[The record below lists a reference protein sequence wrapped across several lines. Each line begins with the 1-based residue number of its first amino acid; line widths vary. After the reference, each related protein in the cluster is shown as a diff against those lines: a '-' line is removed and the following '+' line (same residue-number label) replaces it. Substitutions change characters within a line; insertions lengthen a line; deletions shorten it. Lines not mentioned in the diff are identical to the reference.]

1 MDDKEKILGKGF
13 KALRPKPEYSDDVI
27 APPYDVLNSEE
38 ARDLANGKPYSFLHI
53 SKPEI
58 DLPEDIKADD
68 PRVYKKGLE
77 NLKQMINENI
87 LIKDDKE
94 SLFIY
99 KITTNDHEQTG
110 IAFVASIDAYEDN
123 LIKKHEHTTPV
134 KELDRINNMK
144 ALNAQTGPVLLTY
157 IDNTQLDEMINQY
170 TIENQPIYDV
180 NTREKINHKIWQI
193 TDINEINKATTVL
206 NKLESLYIADGH
218 HRSAAASKVRESRMN
233 ANPEHGGSE
242 SYNHFLAVA
251 FPKSEMK
258 ILDYNRLIKHTNGKS
273 TDELIAMIE
282 DNFKCTVSD
291 KPVKPIKGK
300 SFGMFTDGRWFSLE
314 LKSDF
319 NKNSPVDSLDISILH
334 NFILDPILGIEDER
348 VDKNID
354 FVGGARG
361 LEELERRVNSTEMAI
376 AFSLYPTPIDAL
388 ISVADAGLIM
398 PPKSTWFEP
407 KLLDGLLS
415 HIID

>member
-1 MDDKEKILGKGF
+1 MEDKEKILGKGF
-13 KALRPKPEYSDDVI
+13 KALRPKSKYSDDVI

-38 ARDLANGKPYSFLHI
+38 ARDLAKDKPYSFLHI

-58 DLPEDIKADD
+58 DLPEDIQADD
-68 PRVYKKGLE
+68 PRVYEKGLE
-77 NLKQMINENI
+77 NLNKMINEHI
-87 LIKDDKE
+87 LIRDDKE
-94 SLFIY
+94 TLFIY
-99 KITTNDHEQTG
+99 KITTTNHDQTG
-110 IAFVASIDAYEDN
+110 IAFVASIDAYEGN
-123 LIKKHEHTTPV
+123 LIKKHEHTKPV

-157 IDNTQLDEMINQY
+157 LDNIQLDKIINQY

-180 NTREKINHKIWQI
+180 NTREKINHRIWQI
-193 TDINEINKATTVL
+193 TDINEINKATNAL

-218 HRSAAASKVRESRMN
+218 HRSAAASQVRKSRMN
-233 ANPEHGGSE
+233 DNSEHDGSE
-242 SYNHFLAVA
+242 NYNHFLAVA

-273 TDELIAMIE
+273 TNELIKMIE
-282 DNFKCTVSD
+282 VHFKCTPSD
-291 KPVKPIKGK
+291 KPIKPIADK
-300 SFGMFTDGRWFSLE
+300 SFGMFTDGQWFSLE
-314 LKSDF
+314 LISEF

-334 NFILDPILGIEDER
+334 DFILDPILGIEDER
-348 VDKNID
+348 VDTNID

-361 LEELERRVNSTEMAI
+361 LKELERRVNSNEMAI

>member
-1 MDDKEKILGKGF
+1 MEDKEKILGKGF
-13 KALRPKPEYSDDVI
+13 KALRPKSKYSDDVI

-38 ARDLANGKPYSFLHI
+38 ARDLAKDKPYSFLHI

-58 DLPEDIKADD
+58 DLPEDIQADD
-68 PRVYKKGLE
+68 PRVYDKGLE
-77 NLKQMINENI
+77 NLNKMINERI
-87 LIKDDKE
+87 LIRDDKE
-94 SLFIY
+94 TLFIY
-99 KITTNDHEQTG
+99 KITTTNHDQTG
-110 IAFVASIDAYEDN
+110 IAFVASIDAYEGN
-123 LIKKHEHTTPV
+123 LIKKHEHTKPV

-157 IDNTQLDEMINQY
+157 LDNIQLDKIINQY

-180 NTREKINHKIWQI
+180 NTREKINHRIWQI
-193 TDINEINKATTVL
+193 TDINEINKATNAL

-218 HRSAAASKVRESRMN
+218 HRSAAASQVRKSRMN
-233 ANPEHGGSE
+233 DNSEHDGSE
-242 SYNHFLAVA
+242 NYNHFLAVA

-273 TDELIAMIE
+273 TNELIKMIE
-282 DNFKCTVSD
+282 VNFKCTPSD
-291 KPVKPIKGK
+291 KPIKPIADK
-300 SFGMFTDGRWFSLE
+300 SFGMFTDGQWFSLE
-314 LKSDF
+314 LISEF

-334 NFILDPILGIEDER
+334 DFILDPILGIEDER
-348 VDKNID
+348 VDTNID

-361 LEELERRVNSTEMAI
+361 LKELERRVNSNEMAI

>member
-1 MDDKEKILGKGF
+1 MEDKEKILGKGF
-13 KALRPKPEYSDDVI
+13 KALRPKSKYSDDVI

-38 ARDLANGKPYSFLHI
+38 ARDLAKDKPYSFLHI

-58 DLPEDIKADD
+58 DLPEDIQADD
-68 PRVYKKGLE
+68 PRVYDKGLE
-77 NLKQMINENI
+77 NLNKMINERI
-87 LIKDDKE
+87 LIRDDKE
-94 SLFIY
+94 TLFIY
-99 KITTNDHEQTG
+99 KITTTNHDQTG
-110 IAFVASIDAYEDN
+110 IAFVASIDAYEGN
-123 LIKKHEHTTPV
+123 LIKKHEHTKPV

-157 IDNTQLDEMINQY
+157 LDNIQLDKIINQY

-180 NTREKINHKIWQI
+180 NTREKINHRIWQI
-193 TDINEINKATTVL
+193 TDINEINKATNAL

-218 HRSAAASKVRESRMN
+218 HRSAAASQVRKSRMN
-233 ANPEHGGSE
+233 DNSEHDGSE
-242 SYNHFLAVA
+242 NYNHFLAVA

-273 TDELIAMIE
+273 TNELIKMIE
-282 DNFKCTVSD
+282 VHFKCTPSD
-291 KPVKPIKGK
+291 KPIKPIADK
-300 SFGMFTDGRWFSLE
+300 SFGMFTDGQWFSLE
-314 LKSDF
+314 LISEF

-334 NFILDPILGIEDER
+334 DFILDPILGIEDER
-348 VDKNID
+348 VDTNID

-361 LEELERRVNSTEMAI
+361 LKELERRVNSNEMAI

-388 ISVADAGLIM
+388 ISVAEAGLIM

>member
-1 MDDKEKILGKGF
+1 MEDKEKILGKGF
-13 KALRPKPEYSDDVI
+13 KALRPESKYSDDVI

-38 ARDLANGKPYSFLHI
+38 ARDLAKGKPYSFLHI

-58 DLPEDIKADD
+58 DLPKDIKADD
-68 PRVYKKGLE
+68 PRVYEKGLE
-77 NLKQMINENI
+77 NLNKMINEDI
-87 LIKDDKE
+87 LIKDDRE
-94 SLFIY
+94 TLFIY
-99 KITTNDHEQTG
+99 KIKTTDHEQTG
-110 IAFVASIDAYEDN
+110 IAFVASIDAYEGN

-157 IDNTQLDEMINQY
+157 LDNIQLDKIIKKH
-170 TIENQPIYDV
+170 TIEHQPIYDV
-180 NTREKINHKIWQI
+180 NIRENINHKIWQI
-193 TDINEINKATTVL
+193 TDINEINEATTGL

-233 ANPEHGGSE
+233 ANPDHDGSE

-273 TDELIAMIE
+273 TNELIAMIE

-334 NFILDPILGIEDER
+334 DFILDPILGIKDER

-361 LEELERRVNSTEMAI
+361 LEELERRVNSNEMAI

>member
-1 MDDKEKILGKGF
+1 MEDKEKILGKGF
-13 KALRPKPEYSDDVI
+13 KALRPKSKYSDDVI

-38 ARDLANGKPYSFLHI
+38 SRDLAKDKPYSFLHI

-58 DLPEDIKADD
+58 DLPEDIQADD
-68 PRVYKKGLE
+68 PRVYEKGLE
-77 NLKQMINENI
+77 NLNKMINEHI
-87 LIKDDKE
+87 LIRDDKE
-94 SLFIY
+94 TLFIY
-99 KITTNDHEQTG
+99 KITTTNHDQTG
-110 IAFVASIDAYEDN
+110 IAFVASIDAYEGN
-123 LIKKHEHTTPV
+123 LIKKHEHTKPF

-157 IDNTQLDEMINQY
+157 LDNIQLDKIINQY

-180 NTREKINHKIWQI
+180 NTREKINHRIWQI
-193 TDINEINKATTVL
+193 TDINEINKATNAL

-218 HRSAAASKVRESRMN
+218 HRSAAASQVRKSRMN
-233 ANPEHGGSE
+233 DNSEHDGSE

-273 TDELIAMIE
+273 TNELIKMIE
-282 DNFKCTVSD
+282 DHFKCTPSD
-291 KPVKPIKGK
+291 KPVKPIADK
-300 SFGMFTDGRWFSLE
+300 SFGMFTDGQWFNLE
-314 LKSDF
+314 LISEL
-319 NKNSPVDSLDISILH
+319 NTNSPVDSLDISILH
-334 NFILDPILGIEDER
+334 DFILDPILGIEDER
-348 VDKNID
+348 VDTNID

-361 LEELERRVNSTEMAI
+361 LKELERRVNSNEMAI

>member
-1 MDDKEKILGKGF
+1 MEDKEKILGKGF
-13 KALRPKPEYSDDVI
+13 KALRPKSKYSDDVI

-38 ARDLANGKPYSFLHI
+38 ARDLAKDKPYSFLHI

-58 DLPEDIKADD
+58 DLPEDIQADD
-68 PRVYKKGLE
+68 PRVYDKGLE
-77 NLKQMINENI
+77 NLNKMINERI
-87 LIKDDKE
+87 LIRDDKE
-94 SLFIY
+94 TLFIY
-99 KITTNDHEQTG
+99 KITTTNHDQTG
-110 IAFVASIDAYEDN
+110 IAFVASIDAYEGN
-123 LIKKHEHTTPV
+123 LIKKHEHTKPV

-157 IDNTQLDEMINQY
+157 LDNIQLDKIINQY

-180 NTREKINHKIWQI
+180 NTREKINHRIWQI
-193 TDINEINKATTVL
+193 TDINEINKATNAL

-218 HRSAAASKVRESRMN
+218 HRSAAASQVRKSRMN
-233 ANPEHGGSE
+233 DNSEHDGSE
-242 SYNHFLAVA
+242 NYNHFLAVA

-273 TDELIAMIE
+273 TNELIKMIE
-282 DNFKCTVSD
+282 VHFKCTPSD
-291 KPVKPIKGK
+291 KPVKPIADK
-300 SFGMFTDGRWFSLE
+300 SFGMFTDGQWFSLE
-314 LKSDF
+314 LISEF

-334 NFILDPILGIEDER
+334 DFILDPILGIEDER
-348 VDKNID
+348 VDTNID

-361 LEELERRVNSTEMAI
+361 LKELERRVNSNEMAI

>member
-1 MDDKEKILGKGF
+1 MEDKEKILGKGF
-13 KALRPKPEYSDDVI
+13 KALRPESKYSDDVI

-58 DLPEDIKADD
+58 DLPKDIKADD
-68 PRVYKKGLE
+68 PRVYEKGLE
-77 NLKQMINENI
+77 NLNKMINEDI
-87 LIKDDKE
+87 LIKDDRE
-94 SLFIY
+94 TLFIY
-99 KITTNDHEQTG
+99 KIKTTDHEQTG
-110 IAFVASIDAYEDN
+110 IAFVASIDAYEGN

-157 IDNTQLDEMINQY
+157 LDNIQLDKIIKKH
-170 TIENQPIYDV
+170 TIEHQPIYDV
-180 NTREKINHKIWQI
+180 NSRENINHKIWQI
-193 TDINEINKATTVL
+193 TDINEINEATTGL

-233 ANPEHGGSE
+233 ANPDHDGSE

-273 TDELIAMIE
+273 TNELIAMIE

-291 KPVKPIKGK
+291 KPVKPIEGK
-300 SFGMFTDGRWFSLE
+300 SFGMFTDGQWFSLE

-334 NFILDPILGIEDER
+334 HFILDPIFGIKDER

-361 LEELERRVNSTEMAI
+361 LEELERRVNSNEMAI
-376 AFSLYPTPIDAL
+376 AFSLHPTPIDAL

-415 HIID
+415 HIIN

>member
-1 MDDKEKILGKGF
+1 MEDKEKILGKGF
-13 KALRPKPEYSDDVI
+13 KALRPESKYSNDVI

-58 DLPEDIKADD
+58 DLPKDIKADD
-68 PRVYKKGLE
+68 PRVYEKGLE
-77 NLKQMINENI
+77 NLNKMINEHI
-87 LIKDDKE
+87 LIRDDKE
-94 SLFIY
+94 TLFIY
-99 KITTNDHEQTG
+99 KITTTNHDQTG
-110 IAFVASIDAYEDN
+110 IAFVASIDAYEGN
-123 LIKKHEHTTPV
+123 LIKKHEHTKPE

-157 IDNTQLDEMINQY
+157 LDNIQLDKIINKH

-180 NTREKINHKIWQI
+180 NTREEINHRIWQI
-193 TDINEINKATTVL
+193 TDINEIDKATSAL

-233 ANPEHGGSE
+233 DNSEHDGSE

-273 TDELIAMIE
+273 TNELIRMIE
-282 DNFKCTVSD
+282 DHFKCTPSD
-291 KPVKPIKGK
+291 KPVKPIADK
-300 SFGMFTDGRWFSLE
+300 SFGMFTDGQWFSLE
-314 LKSDF
+314 LISEF

-334 NFILDPILGIEDER
+334 DFILDPMFGIKDER

-361 LEELERRVNSTEMAI
+361 LEELERRVNSNEMAI

-415 HIID
+415 HIIN

>member
-1 MDDKEKILGKGF
+1 MEDKEKILGKGF
-13 KALRPKPEYSDDVI
+13 KALRPKSKYSDDVI

-38 ARDLANGKPYSFLHI
+38 ARDLAKDKPYSFLHI

-58 DLPEDIKADD
+58 DLPEDIQADD
-68 PRVYKKGLE
+68 PRVYEKGLE
-77 NLKQMINENI
+77 NLNKMINEHI
-87 LIKDDKE
+87 LIRDDKE
-94 SLFIY
+94 TLFIY
-99 KITTNDHEQTG
+99 KITTTNHDQTG
-110 IAFVASIDAYEDN
+110 IAFVASIDAYADN
-123 LIKKHEHTTPV
+123 LIKKHEHTKPV

-157 IDNTQLDEMINQY
+157 LDNIQLDKIINKY

-180 NTREKINHKIWQI
+180 YTREKINHRIWQI
-193 TDINEINKATTVL
+193 TDINEINKATNAL

-218 HRSAAASKVRESRMN
+218 HRSAAASQVRKSRMN
-233 ANPEHGGSE
+233 DNSEHDGSE
-242 SYNHFLAVA
+242 GYNHFLAVA

-273 TDELIAMIE
+273 TNELIKMIE
-282 DNFKCTVSD
+282 DHFKCTPSD
-291 KPVKPIKGK
+291 KPVKPIADK
-300 SFGMFTDGRWFSLE
+300 SFGMFTDGQWFSLE
-314 LKSDF
+314 LISEF
-319 NKNSPVDSLDISILH
+319 NTNSPVDSLDISILH
-334 NFILDPILGIEDER
+334 DFILDPILGIEDER
-348 VDKNID
+348 VDTNID

-361 LEELERRVNSTEMAI
+361 LKELERRVNSNEMAI

>member
-1 MDDKEKILGKGF
+1 MEDKEKILGKGF
-13 KALRPKPEYSDDVI
+13 KALRPKSKYSDDVI

-38 ARDLANGKPYSFLHI
+38 ARDLAKDKPYSFLHI

-58 DLPEDIKADD
+58 DLPEDIQADD
-68 PRVYKKGLE
+68 PRVYDKGLE
-77 NLKQMINENI
+77 NLNKMINERI
-87 LIKDDKE
+87 LIRDDKE
-94 SLFIY
+94 TLFIY
-99 KITTNDHEQTG
+99 KITTTNHDQTG

-123 LIKKHEHTTPV
+123 LIKKHEHTKPV

-157 IDNTQLDEMINQY
+157 LDNIQLDKIINQY

-180 NTREKINHKIWQI
+180 NTREKINHRIWQI
-193 TDINEINKATTVL
+193 TDINEINKATNAL

-218 HRSAAASKVRESRMN
+218 HRSAAASQVRKSRMN
-233 ANPEHGGSE
+233 DNSEHDGSE
-242 SYNHFLAVA
+242 NYNHFLAVA

-273 TDELIAMIE
+273 TNELIKMIE
-282 DNFKCTVSD
+282 DHFKCTPSD
-291 KPVKPIKGK
+291 KPVKPIADK
-300 SFGMFTDGRWFSLE
+300 SFGMFTDGQWFSLE
-314 LKSDF
+314 LISEF

-334 NFILDPILGIEDER
+334 DFILDPILGIEDER
-348 VDKNID
+348 VDTNID

-361 LEELERRVNSTEMAI
+361 LKELERRVNSNEMAI

>member
-1 MDDKEKILGKGF
+1 MEDKEKILGKGF
-13 KALRPKPEYSDDVI
+13 KALRPKSKYSDDVI

-38 ARDLANGKPYSFLHI
+38 ARDLAKDKPYSFLHI

-58 DLPEDIKADD
+58 DLPEDIQADD
-68 PRVYKKGLE
+68 PRVYDKGLE
-77 NLKQMINENI
+77 NLNKMINERI
-87 LIKDDKE
+87 LIRDDKE
-94 SLFIY
+94 TLFIY
-99 KITTNDHEQTG
+99 KITTTNHDQTG
-110 IAFVASIDAYEDN
+110 IAFVASIDAYEGN
-123 LIKKHEHTTPV
+123 LIKKHEHTKPV

-157 IDNTQLDEMINQY
+157 LDNIQLDKIINQY

-180 NTREKINHKIWQI
+180 NTREKINHRIWQI
-193 TDINEINKATTVL
+193 TDINEINKATNAL

-218 HRSAAASKVRESRMN
+218 HRSAAASQVRKSRMN
-233 ANPEHGGSE
+233 DNSEHDGSE
-242 SYNHFLAVA
+242 NYNHFLAVA

-273 TDELIAMIE
+273 TNELIKMLE
-282 DNFKCTVSD
+282 VHFKCTPSD
-291 KPVKPIKGK
+291 KPIKPIADK
-300 SFGMFTDGRWFSLE
+300 SFGMFTDGQWFSLE
-314 LKSDF
+314 LISEF

-334 NFILDPILGIEDER
+334 DFILDPILGIKDER

-361 LEELERRVNSTEMAI
+361 LEELERRVNSNEMAI

-388 ISVADAGLIM
+388 ISVAEAGLIM

>member
-1 MDDKEKILGKGF
+1 MEDKEKILGKGF
-13 KALRPKPEYSDDVI
+13 KALRPKSKYSDDVI

-38 ARDLANGKPYSFLHI
+38 ARDLAKDKPYSFLHI

-58 DLPEDIKADD
+58 DLPEDIQADD
-68 PRVYKKGLE
+68 PRVYDKGLE
-77 NLKQMINENI
+77 NLNKMINERI
-87 LIKDDKE
+87 LIRDDKE
-94 SLFIY
+94 TLFIY
-99 KITTNDHEQTG
+99 KITTTNHDQTG
-110 IAFVASIDAYEDN
+110 IAFVASIDAYEGN
-123 LIKKHEHTTPV
+123 LIKKHEHTKPV

-157 IDNTQLDEMINQY
+157 LDNIQLDKIINQY

-180 NTREKINHKIWQI
+180 NTREKINHRIWQI
-193 TDINEINKATTVL
+193 TDINEINKATNAL

-218 HRSAAASKVRESRMN
+218 HRSAAASQVRKSRMN
-233 ANPEHGGSE
+233 DNSEHDGSE
-242 SYNHFLAVA
+242 NYNHFLAVA

-273 TDELIAMIE
+273 TNELIKMIE
-282 DNFKCTVSD
+282 DHFKCTPSD
-291 KPVKPIKGK
+291 KPIKPIADK
-300 SFGMFTDGRWFSLE
+300 SFGMFTDGQWFSLE
-314 LKSDF
+314 LISEF

-334 NFILDPILGIEDER
+334 DFILDPILGIEDER
-348 VDKNID
+348 VDTNID

-361 LEELERRVNSTEMAI
+361 LKELERRVNSNEMAI

-388 ISVADAGLIM
+388 ISVAEAGLIM

>member
-1 MDDKEKILGKGF
+1 MEDKEKILGKGF
-13 KALRPKPEYSDDVI
+13 KALRPKSKYSDDVI

-38 ARDLANGKPYSFLHI
+38 ARDLANDKPYSFLHI

-58 DLPEDIKADD
+58 DLPEDIQADD
-68 PRVYKKGLE
+68 PRVYDKGLE
-77 NLKQMINENI
+77 NLNKMINEHI
-87 LIKDDKE
+87 LIRDDKE
-94 SLFIY
+94 TLFIY
-99 KITTNDHEQTG
+99 KITTTNHDQTG
-110 IAFVASIDAYEDN
+110 IAFVASIDAYEGN
-123 LIKKHEHTTPV
+123 LIKKHEHTKPV

-157 IDNTQLDEMINQY
+157 LDNIQLDKIINQH

-180 NTREKINHKIWQI
+180 YTREKINHSIWQI
-193 TDINEINKATTVL
+193 TDINEINKATNAL

-218 HRSAAASKVRESRMN
+218 HRSAAASQVRKSRMN
-233 ANPEHGGSE
+233 DNSEHDGSE

-273 TDELIAMIE
+273 TNELIKMIE
-282 DNFKCTVSD
+282 VHFKCTPSD
-291 KPVKPIKGK
+291 KPIKPIADK
-300 SFGMFTDGRWFSLE
+300 SFGMFTDGQWFSLE
-314 LKSDF
+314 LISEF

-334 NFILDPILGIEDER
+334 DFILDPILGIEDER
-348 VDKNID
+348 VDTNID

-361 LEELERRVNSTEMAI
+361 LKELERRVNSNEMAI

>member
-1 MDDKEKILGKGF
+1 MEDKEKILGKGF
-13 KALRPKPEYSDDVI
+13 KALRPKSKYSDDVI

-38 ARDLANGKPYSFLHI
+38 ARDLAKDKPYSFLHI

-58 DLPEDIKADD
+58 DLPEDIQADD
-68 PRVYKKGLE
+68 PRVYDKGLE
-77 NLKQMINENI
+77 NLNKMINERI
-87 LIKDDKE
+87 LIRDDKE
-94 SLFIY
+94 TLFIY
-99 KITTNDHEQTG
+99 KITTTNHDQTG
-110 IAFVASIDAYEDN
+110 IAFVASIDAYEGN
-123 LIKKHEHTTPV
+123 LIKKHEHTKPV

-157 IDNTQLDEMINQY
+157 LDNIQLDKIINQY

-180 NTREKINHKIWQI
+180 NTREKINHRIWQI
-193 TDINEINKATTVL
+193 TDINEINKATNAL

-218 HRSAAASKVRESRMN
+218 HRSAAASQVRKSRMN
-233 ANPEHGGSE
+233 DNSEHDGSE
-242 SYNHFLAVA
+242 NYNHFLAVA

-273 TDELIAMIE
+273 TNELIKMIE
-282 DNFKCTVSD
+282 VHFKCTPSD
-291 KPVKPIKGK
+291 KPVKPIADK
-300 SFGMFTDGRWFSLE
+300 SFGMFTDGQWFSLE
-314 LKSDF
+314 LISEF

-334 NFILDPILGIEDER
+334 DFILDPILGIEDER
-348 VDKNID
+348 VDTNID

-361 LEELERRVNSTEMAI
+361 LKELERRVNSNEMAI

-388 ISVADAGLIM
+388 ISVAEAGLIM

>member
-1 MDDKEKILGKGF
+1 MEDKEKILGKGF
-13 KALRPKPEYSDDVI
+13 KALRPKSKYSDDVI

-38 ARDLANGKPYSFLHI
+38 ARDLAKGKPYSFLHI

-58 DLPEDIKADD
+58 DLPEDIQADD
-68 PRVYKKGLE
+68 PRVYDKGLE
-77 NLKQMINENI
+77 NLNKMINERI
-87 LIKDDKE
+87 LIRDDKE
-94 SLFIY
+94 TLFIY
-99 KITTNDHEQTG
+99 KITTTNHDQTG
-110 IAFVASIDAYEDN
+110 IAFVASIDAYEGN
-123 LIKKHEHTTPV
+123 LIKKHEHTKPV

-157 IDNTQLDEMINQY
+157 LDNIQLDKIINKY

-180 NTREKINHKIWQI
+180 NTREKINHRIWQI
-193 TDINEINKATTVL
+193 TDINEINKATNAL

-218 HRSAAASKVRESRMN
+218 HRSAAASQVRKSRMN
-233 ANPEHGGSE
+233 DNSEHDGSE
-242 SYNHFLAVA
+242 NYNHFLAVA

-273 TDELIAMIE
+273 TNELIKMIE
-282 DNFKCTVSD
+282 VHFKCTPSD
-291 KPVKPIKGK
+291 KPIKPIADK
-300 SFGMFTDGRWFSLE
+300 SFGMFTDGQWFSLE
-314 LKSDF
+314 LISEF

-334 NFILDPILGIEDER
+334 DFILDPILGIEDER
-348 VDKNID
+348 VDPNID

-361 LEELERRVNSTEMAI
+361 LKELERRVNSNEMAI

>member
-13 KALRPKPEYSDDVI
+13 KALRPKSEYSDDVI

-38 ARDLANGKPYSFLHI
+38 ARDLAKGKPYSFLHI

-58 DLPEDIKADD
+58 DLPEDIKTDD
-68 PRVYKKGLE
+68 PRVYEKGLE

-87 LIKDDKE
+87 LIRDNKE
-94 SLFIY
+94 TLFIY
-99 KITTNDHEQTG
+99 KITTNDHDQTG
-110 IAFVASIDAYEDN
+110 IGFVASIDSYEGN

-134 KELDRINNMK
+134 KELDRVHNIK

-193 TDINEINKATTVL
+193 TDINKINKTTTLL
-206 NKLESLYIADGH
+206 NNLESLYIADGH

-233 ANPEHGGSE
+233 ANPEHDGNEG
-242 SYNHFLAVA
+242 YNYFLAVA
-251 FPKSEMK
+251 FPKSEMQ

-273 TDELIAMIE
+273 TDELITMIE
-282 DNFKCTVSD
+282 DNFKCTPSD
-291 KPVKPIKGK
+291 KPVKPNKGK
-300 SFGMFTDGRWFSLE
+300 SFGMFTDGQWFNLQ
-314 LKSDF
+314 LISDY

-361 LEELERRVNSTEMAI
+361 LKELVRRVNSNEMAI

-388 ISVADAGLIM
+388 IAVADAGLIM

-407 KLLDGLLS
+407 KLIDGLLS

>member
-1 MDDKEKILGKGF
+1 MEDKEKILGKGF
-13 KALRPKPEYSDDVI
+13 KALRPESKYSDDVI

-38 ARDLANGKPYSFLHI
+38 ARDLAKDKPYSFLHI

-58 DLPEDIKADD
+58 DLPEDIQADD
-68 PRVYKKGLE
+68 PRVYEKGLE
-77 NLKQMINENI
+77 NLNKMINEHI
-87 LIKDDKE
+87 LIRDDKE
-94 SLFIY
+94 TLFIY
-99 KITTNDHEQTG
+99 KITTTNHDQTG
-110 IAFVASIDAYEDN
+110 IAFVASIDAYEGN
-123 LIKKHEHTTPV
+123 LIKKHEHTKPV

-157 IDNTQLDEMINQY
+157 LDNIQLDKIINKY

-180 NTREKINHKIWQI
+180 NTREKINHRIWQI
-193 TDINEINKATTVL
+193 TDINEINKATNAL

-218 HRSAAASKVRESRMN
+218 HRSAAASQVRKSRMN
-233 ANPEHGGSE
+233 DNSEHDGSE
-242 SYNHFLAVA
+242 NYNHFLAVA

-273 TDELIAMIE
+273 TNELIKMIE
-282 DNFKCTVSD
+282 VHFKCTPSD
-291 KPVKPIKGK
+291 KPVKPIADK
-300 SFGMFTDGRWFSLE
+300 SFGMFTDGQWFNLE
-314 LKSDF
+314 LISEL
-319 NKNSPVDSLDISILH
+319 NTNSPVDSLDISILH
-334 NFILDPILGIEDER
+334 DFILDPILGIEDER
-348 VDKNID
+348 VDTNID

-361 LEELERRVNSTEMAI
+361 LKELERRVNSNEMAI

-388 ISVADAGLIM
+388 ISVAEAGLIM

>member
-1 MDDKEKILGKGF
+1 MEDKEKILGKGF
-13 KALRPKPEYSDDVI
+13 KALRPKSKYSDDVI

-38 ARDLANGKPYSFLHI
+38 ARDLAKDKPYSFLHI

-58 DLPEDIKADD
+58 DLPEDIQADD
-68 PRVYKKGLE
+68 PRVYEKGLE
-77 NLKQMINENI
+77 NLNKMINEHI
-87 LIKDDKE
+87 LIRDDKE
-94 SLFIY
+94 TLFIY
-99 KITTNDHEQTG
+99 KITTTNHDQTG
-110 IAFVASIDAYEDN
+110 IAFVASIDAYEGN
-123 LIKKHEHTTPV
+123 LIKKHEHTKPV

-157 IDNTQLDEMINQY
+157 LDNIQLDKIINQY

-180 NTREKINHKIWQI
+180 NTREKINHRIWQI
-193 TDINEINKATTVL
+193 TDINEINKATNAL

-218 HRSAAASKVRESRMN
+218 HRSAAASQVRKSRMN
-233 ANPEHGGSE
+233 DNSEHDGSE
-242 SYNHFLAVA
+242 NYNHFLAVA

-273 TDELIAMIE
+273 TNELIKMIE
-282 DNFKCTVSD
+282 VHFKCTPSD
-291 KPVKPIKGK
+291 KPIKPIADK
-300 SFGMFTDGRWFSLE
+300 SFGMFTDGQWCSLE
-314 LKSDF
+314 LISEF
-319 NKNSPVDSLDISILH
+319 NKNSPVDTLDISILH
-334 NFILDPILGIEDER
+334 DFILDPILGIEDER
-348 VDKNID
+348 VDTNID

-361 LEELERRVNSTEMAI
+361 LKELERRVNSNEMAI

>member
-1 MDDKEKILGKGF
+1 MEDKEKILGKGF
-13 KALRPKPEYSDDVI
+13 KALRPKSKYSDDVI

-38 ARDLANGKPYSFLHI
+38 ARDLAKGKPYSFLHI

-58 DLPEDIKADD
+58 DLPEDIQADD
-68 PRVYKKGLE
+68 PRVYEKGLE
-77 NLKQMINENI
+77 NLNKMINEHI
-87 LIKDDKE
+87 LIRDDKE
-94 SLFIY
+94 TLFIY
-99 KITTNDHEQTG
+99 KITTTNHDQTG
-110 IAFVASIDAYEDN
+110 IAFVASIDAYEGN
-123 LIKKHEHTTPV
+123 LIKKHEHTKPV

-157 IDNTQLDEMINQY
+157 LDNIQLDKIINKY

-180 NTREKINHKIWQI
+180 NTREKINHRIWQI
-193 TDINEINKATTVL
+193 TDINEINKATNAL

-218 HRSAAASKVRESRMN
+218 HRSAAASQVRKSRMN
-233 ANPEHGGSE
+233 DNSEHDGSE

-273 TDELIAMIE
+273 TNELIKMIE
-282 DNFKCTVSD
+282 VHFKCTPSD
-291 KPVKPIKGK
+291 KPVKPIADK
-300 SFGMFTDGRWFSLE
+300 SFGMFTDGQWFSLE
-314 LKSDF
+314 LISEF

-334 NFILDPILGIEDER
+334 DFILDPILGIEDER
-348 VDKNID
+348 VDTNID

-361 LEELERRVNSTEMAI
+361 LKELERRVNSNEMAI

>member
-1 MDDKEKILGKGF
+1 MEDKEKILGKGF
-13 KALRPKPEYSDDVI
+13 KALRPKSKYSDDVI

-38 ARDLANGKPYSFLHI
+38 ARDLAKGKPYSFLHI

-58 DLPEDIKADD
+58 DLPEDIQTDD
-68 PRVYKKGLE
+68 PRVYEKGLE
-77 NLKQMINENI
+77 NLNKMINEHI
-87 LIKDDKE
+87 LIRDDKE
-94 SLFIY
+94 TLFIY
-99 KITTNDHEQTG
+99 KITTTNHDQTG
-110 IAFVASIDAYEDN
+110 IAFVASIDAYEGN
-123 LIKKHEHTTPV
+123 LIKKHEHTKPV

-157 IDNTQLDEMINQY
+157 LDNIQLDKIINQY

-180 NTREKINHKIWQI
+180 NTREKINHRIWQI
-193 TDINEINKATTVL
+193 TDINEINKATNAL

-218 HRSAAASKVRESRMN
+218 HRSAAASQVRKSRMN
-233 ANPEHGGSE
+233 DNSEHDGSE

-273 TDELIAMIE
+273 TNELIKMIE
-282 DNFKCTVSD
+282 DHFKCTPSD
-291 KPVKPIKGK
+291 KPVKPIADK
-300 SFGMFTDGRWFSLE
+300 SFGMFTDGQWFSLE
-314 LKSDF
+314 LISEF

-334 NFILDPILGIEDER
+334 DFILDPILGIEDER
-348 VDKNID
+348 VDTNID

-361 LEELERRVNSTEMAI
+361 LKELERRVNSNEMAI

-388 ISVADAGLIM
+388 ISVAEAGLIM

>member
-1 MDDKEKILGKGF
+1 MEDKEKILGKGF
-13 KALRPKPEYSDDVI
+13 KALRPKSKYSDDVI

-38 ARDLANGKPYSFLHI
+38 ARDLAKDKPYSFLHI

-58 DLPEDIKADD
+58 DLPEDIQADD
-68 PRVYKKGLE
+68 PRVYDKGLE
-77 NLKQMINENI
+77 NLNKMINERI
-87 LIKDDKE
+87 LIRDDKE
-94 SLFIY
+94 TLFIY
-99 KITTNDHEQTG
+99 KITTTNHDQTG
-110 IAFVASIDAYEDN
+110 IAFVASIDAYEGN
-123 LIKKHEHTTPV
+123 LIKKHEHTKPV

-157 IDNTQLDEMINQY
+157 LDNIQLDKIINQY

-180 NTREKINHKIWQI
+180 NTREKINHRIWQI
-193 TDINEINKATTVL
+193 TDINEINKATNAL

-218 HRSAAASKVRESRMN
+218 HRSAAASQVRKSRMN
-233 ANPEHGGSE
+233 DNSEHDGSE
-242 SYNHFLAVA
+242 NYNHFLAVA

-273 TDELIAMIE
+273 TNELIKMIE
-282 DNFKCTVSD
+282 DHFKCTPSD
-291 KPVKPIKGK
+291 KPVKPIADK
-300 SFGMFTDGRWFSLE
+300 SFGMFTDGQWFSLE
-314 LKSDF
+314 LISEF

-334 NFILDPILGIEDER
+334 DFILDPILGIEDER
-348 VDKNID
+348 VDTNID

-361 LEELERRVNSTEMAI
+361 LKELERRVNSNEMAI

-388 ISVADAGLIM
+388 ISVAEAGLIM

>member
-1 MDDKEKILGKGF
+1 M
-13 KALRPKPEYSDDVI
+13 
-27 APPYDVLNSEE
+27 
-38 ARDLANGKPYSFLHI
+38 HI

-58 DLPEDIKADD
+58 DLPKDIKADD
-68 PRVYKKGLE
+68 PRVYEKGLE
-77 NLKQMINENI
+77 NLNKMINEDI
-87 LIKDDKE
+87 LIKDDRE
-94 SLFIY
+94 TLFIY
-99 KITTNDHEQTG
+99 KITTTDHEQTG
-110 IAFVASIDAYEDN
+110 IAFVASIDAYEGN

-157 IDNTQLDEMINQY
+157 LDNIQLDKIIKKH
-170 TIENQPIYDV
+170 TIEHQPIYDV
-180 NTREKINHKIWQI
+180 NSRENINHKIWQI
-193 TDINEINKATTVL
+193 TDINEINEATTGL

-233 ANPEHGGSE
+233 ANPDHDGSE

-273 TDELIAMIE
+273 TNELIAMIE

-291 KPVKPIKGK
+291 KPVKPIEGK
-300 SFGMFTDGRWFSLE
+300 SFGMFTDGQWFSLE
-314 LKSDF
+314 LKNDF

-334 NFILDPILGIEDER
+334 DFILDPIFGIKDER

-361 LEELERRVNSTEMAI
+361 LEELERRVNSNEMAI

-415 HIID
+415 HIIN

>member
-170 TIENQPIYDV
+170 SIENQPIYDV
-180 NTREKINHKIWQI
+180 NTRENINHKIWQI
-193 TDINEINKATTVL
+193 TDINEINEATTGL

>member
-1 MDDKEKILGKGF
+1 MEDKEKILGKGF
-13 KALRPKPEYSDDVI
+13 KALRPKSKYSDDVI

-38 ARDLANGKPYSFLHI
+38 ARDLAKDKPHSFLHI

-58 DLPEDIKADD
+58 DLPEDIQADD
-68 PRVYKKGLE
+68 PRVYEKGLE
-77 NLKQMINENI
+77 NLNKMINEHI
-87 LIKDDKE
+87 LIRDDKE
-94 SLFIY
+94 TLFIY
-99 KITTNDHEQTG
+99 KITTTNHDQTG

-123 LIKKHEHTTPV
+123 LIKKHEHTKPV

-157 IDNTQLDEMINQY
+157 LDNIQLDKIINKY
-170 TIENQPIYDV
+170 TIKNQPIYDV
-180 NTREKINHKIWQI
+180 YTREKINHRIWQI
-193 TDINEINKATTVL
+193 TDINEINKATNAL

-218 HRSAAASKVRESRMN
+218 HRSAAASQVRKSRMN
-233 ANPEHGGSE
+233 DNSEHDGSE
-242 SYNHFLAVA
+242 NYNHFLAVA

-273 TDELIAMIE
+273 TNELIKMIE
-282 DNFKCTVSD
+282 DHFKCTPSD
-291 KPVKPIKGK
+291 KPVKPIADK
-300 SFGMFTDGRWFSLE
+300 SFGMFTDGQWFSLE
-314 LKSDF
+314 LISEF

-334 NFILDPILGIEDER
+334 DFILDPILGIEDER
-348 VDKNID
+348 VDTNID

-361 LEELERRVNSTEMAI
+361 LKELERRVNSNEMAI